1 MGPPVDDTCFRGI
14 CSGALVRG
22 DVSLVEVEGKVAAL
36 KFRAHAFYAGS
47 LVEAH
52 CTEYLMV
59 T

>member
-1 MGPPVDDTCFRGI
+1 MDDTCFRGI